1 MEMGL
6 TMENNVDKWVD
17 DTLEKCILTEPRK
30 SFFLFA
36 GAGSGKTHSLVMLL
50 EKIADRMGSDLLLQ
64 GKKVAVITYTNAA
77 TNEINNRLNYNSAF
91 HISTIHSFVWD
102 VIRWYQSDIKRLYCR
117 NLNDEIKEITNKL
130 SGIKNRSTKTYS
142 VNFEKLMQL
151 NERLEK
157 AKSIEK
163 FVYNPNGNNP
173 EFNALK
179 HAEVIKI
186 SAQMILDN
194 LMMQRLIAQ
203 KYPILLIDES
213 QDTKKELVD
222 AFLTIQKNFHSVFAL
237 GLLGDQKQRI
247 YTDGKAGI
255 DDIIPSGWEKPVKR
269 MNYRCAKRIVSL
281 ANTIGKGIDQH
292 AEQCPRENA
301 DQGFVRLFVIKQR
314 ENLNKDEVERVV
326 MKRMQECTGD
336 ARWTGC
342 DADVKIL
349 TLEHMMAAR
358 RMGFD
363 RFFGQL
369 SRVGKYQMT
378 FLQGTVPEVDFF
390 TKEVLPIAQSLKDDG
405 SEALRILKAYS
416 PLLARHVTEN
426 PYDRYLQCREAA
438 RKLAELVNDNHAIR
452 EVIKCVSDS
461 GLLTI
466 PDVLSQASKMSNSD
480 LDDDMDED
488 LRGWVE
494 VMDLPIDEVRRYD
507 DYVNNRS
514 RFDTHQGVKGLEFD
528 RVMVIIDDSEARGFM
543 FSYDKLFGVKALSD
557 TDMKHMAAGE
567 ETSVER
573 TQRLFYVICTRAKH
587 SLAVVMYT
595 TAPEIAKGEAKSK
608 GWFKD
613 TEIEEI

>member
-1 MEMGL
+1 
-6 TMENNVDKWVD
+6 MENSVDKWVD
-17 DTLEKCILTEPRK
+17 DTLEKCIFAEPRK
-30 SFFLFA
+30 SFFLYA
-36 GAGSGKTHSLVMLL
+36 GAGSGKTHSLVILL
-50 EKIADRMGSDLLLQ
+50 EKIRDRIGSDLLLH

-77 TNEINNRLNYNSAF
+77 TDEINNRLRFSSVF
-91 HISTIHSFVWD
+91 HVSTIHSFVWE
-102 VIRWYQSDIKRLYCR
+102 VIRWYQADIKRLYCI
-117 NLNDEIKEITNKL
+117 NIQEDIEEVQEKLNRAKGKE
-130 SGIKNRSTKTYS
+130 TKTYS
-142 VNFEKLMQL
+142 ANHERLLYLQ
-151 NERLEK
+151 ERLEK
-157 AKSIEK
+157 AQRIEK
-163 FVYNPNGNNP
+163 FVYNPNGSNP
-173 EFNALK
+173 EYNALK
-179 HAEVIKI
+179 HADVIKI
-186 SAQMILDN
+186 SAQMILESTM
-194 LMMQRLIAQ
+194 LQRLIAQ
-203 KYPILLIDES
+203 QYPILLIDES

-222 AFLTIQKNFHSVFAL
+222 AFLKIQENFNTVFAL

-255 DDIIPSGWEKPVKR
+255 DNIIPTGWEKPVKR

-314 ENLNKDEVERVV
+314 KNFNKDEVERVV

-416 PLLARHVTEN
+416 PLLAQQATDN
-426 PYDRYLQCREAA
+426 PYGRYLQCRDAA
-438 RKLAELVNDNHAIR
+438 GKLAELVNDNNSIR
-452 EVIKCVSDS
+452 GVIKCVSDS

-573 TQRLFYVICTRAKH
+573 TQRLFYVTCTRAKH

-595 TAPEIAKGEAKSK
+595 TAPEAVKAEVKRK
-608 GWFKD
+608 GWFED
-613 TEIEEI
+613 SEIDEI

>member
-1 MEMGL
+1 
-6 TMENNVDKWVD
+6 MENNVDKWVD

-50 EKIADRMGSDLLLQ
+50 EKIADRMGCDLLLQ

-77 TNEINNRLNYNSAF
+77 TNEINNRLNYNSVF

-117 NLNDEIKEITNKL
+117 NLNEEIEEISNKL
-130 SGIKNRSTKTYS
+130 CGIKNKSTKTYLA
-142 VNFEKLMQL
+142 NYEKLTQL
-151 NERLEK
+151 NDRLVK

-163 FVYNPNGNNP
+163 FVYNPNGSNP

-179 HAEVIKI
+179 HAYVIKI
-186 SAQMILDN
+186 SAQMILESS
-194 LMMQRLIAQ
+194 MMQRLIAQ

-247 YTDGKAGI
+247 YTDGKVGI
-255 DDIIPSGWEKPVKR
+255 DNIIPRGWEKPVKQ

-281 ANTIGKGIDQH
+281 ANTIGKEIDQH
-292 AEQCPRENA
+292 AEQRARDDA
-301 DQGFVRLFVIKQR
+301 DQGFVRLFVIKQH
-314 ENLNKDEVERVV
+314 ENLNKDEVERIV
-326 MKRMQECTGD
+326 MKRMQKCTGD
-336 ARWTGC
+336 VHWNGS
-342 DADVKIL
+342 DAGVKIL

-363 RFFGQL
+363 RFFGSL
-369 SRVGKYQMT
+369 SSVGRYQMT
-378 FLQGTVPEVDFF
+378 FLQGMVTEVDFF
-390 TKEVLPIAQSLKDDG
+390 TKEVLPITQSLRNDG

-426 PYDRYLQCREAA
+426 PYDRYLQSREAA

-480 LDDDMDED
+480 IYDDMDED

-573 TQRLFYVICTRAKH
+573 TQRLFYVTCTRAKH

-595 TAPEIAKGEAKSK
+595 TAPEAVKAEVKRK
-608 GWFKD
+608 GWFED
-613 TEIEEI
+613 SEIEEI